1 MENRFEISMLIDYYG
16 TLLTEKQFNVMTL
29 YYNEDLSLAE
39 IAEINKTSRQAIY
52 DLIKRCC
59 KQLHSYDEKLKLSKK
74 NDKRYRIKEEL
85 MAELNRNSNLDENT
99 KKANVFLHPDQVSL
113 AIGKGGFKSLQNF
126 SRDFG

>member
-1 MENRFEISMLIDYYG
+1 MLIDYYG

-52 DLIKRCC
+52 DLIKRCS

-74 NDKRYRIKEEL
+74 LIKGIEL
-85 MAELNRNSNLDENT
+85 
-99 KKANVFLHPDQVSL
+99 K
-113 AIGKGGFKSLQNF
+113 KSLWQN
-126 SRDFG
+126 

>member
-74 NDKRYRIKEEL
+74 IDKRYRIKEEL
-85 MAELNRNSNLDENT
+85 MAELNKNSNLDEDIKIYIDEKLEEIIN
-99 KKANVFLHPDQVSL
+99 A
-113 AIGKGGFKSLQNF
+113 
-126 SRDFG
+126 

>member
-52 DLIKRCC
+52 D
-59 KQLHSYDEKLKLSKK
+59 EKLKLSKK
-74 NDKRYRIKEEL
+74 IDKRYRIKEEL
-85 MAELNRNSNLDENT
+85 MAELNKNSNLDEDI
-99 KKANVFLHPDQVSL
+99 KKYIDEKLEEIINA
-113 AIGKGGFKSLQNF
+113 
-126 SRDFG
+126 

>member
-52 DLIKRCC
+52 DLIKRCS
-59 KQLHSYDEKLKLSKK
+59 KQLHSYDEKLNYQKKL
-74 NDKRYRIKEEL
+74 IKGIEL
-85 MAELNRNSNLDENT
+85 
-99 KKANVFLHPDQVSL
+99 K
-113 AIGKGGFKSLQNF
+113 KSLWQN
-126 SRDFG
+126 